1 MVEGARRGAVGA
13 SGKQDVRKEALFGG
27 VGGVSSEGTSVRLQ

>member
-27 VGGVSSEGTSVRLQ
+27 VGGCE

>member
-27 VGGVSSEGTSVRLQ
+27 VGGVSEGTSVRLQ